1 MSVQDRAMHR
11 PPAPQKRYHRTL
23 LALVVGAAFVAPAS
37 IGLWLR
43 EVDR

>member
-1 MSVQDRAMHR
+1 MYRS
-11 PPAPQKRYHRTL
+11 PAPQNRYHRTL

-37 IGLWLR
+37 IGLWLG